1 MPAFMKYDSIYG
13 DVTEPAHR
21 GWIEVMSFQF
31 GVGRGLSNPTGGSA
45 DRESSA
51 PSVSEIVVTKK
62 TDAASTRLRNESFR
76 GEPTSA
82 IIEFVK
88 EGRVYLRY
96 EMSDTMVSGY
106 SLSGGGDRPTE
117 SLTLNFTKVEY
128 KSNPGTPPPLYRAFP
143 RG

>member
-1 MPAFMKYDSIYG
+1 MPTFMKYDSVYG
-13 DVTEPAHR
+13 DSTDPGHR
-21 GWIEVMSFQF
+21 GWIELTSFQF
-31 GVGRGLSNPTGGSA
+31 GVGRSVSSPTGQSA
-45 DRESSA
+45 DREGSA

-62 TDAASTRLRNESFR
+62 TDVASSRLRNESFR
-76 GEPTSA
+76 GEPASV

-96 EMSDTMVSGY
+96 ELSDTMVSGY
-106 SLSGGGDRPTE
+106 SFSGGGDRPTE